1 MTPQLIKVVYIV
13 GACFI
18 TAAGLLS
25 ILSPE
30 TLNEYE
36 AGPIL
41 TRLGGILVLLV
52 GNLVWRMM
60 CEGAILLFSPMSCL
74 SASTRGRGP
83 SCCRVKETDTRD
95 IRPWHVRVARQAGAL
110 QLEQAVDTG
119 LEHFFV
125 RLGGCGL
132 DHETDDN
139 IVGVGIA
146 ILRAGV
152 EGRRLAG
159 DKASSSRGDGGTCRD
174 AKRAFRNASS
184 GLKSTMPLVWLRSWA
199 SVTGH

>member
-1 MTPQLIKVVYIV
+1 VTPQLIKVVYIV

-74 SASTRGRGP
+74 SASTRRRGP
-83 SCCRVKETDTRD
+83 WCCRVKEADTRD

-110 QLEQAVDTG
+110 QLERAVDTG

-159 DKASSSRGDGGTCRD
+159 DEGKQFAG
-174 AKRAFRNASS
+174 
-184 GLKSTMPLVWLRSWA
+184 
-199 SVTGH
+199 

>member
-1 MTPQLIKVVYIV
+1 MTLQLIKVVYIV

-60 CEGAILLFSPMSCL
+60 CEGAILLFSLHELLVSI
-74 SASTRGRGP
+74 
-83 SCCRVKETDTRD
+83 DTR
-95 IRPWHVRVARQAGAL
+95 ARGLVL
-110 QLEQAVDTG
+110 QG
-119 LEHFFV
+119 
-125 RLGGCGL
+125 
-132 DHETDDN
+132 
-139 IVGVGIA
+139 
-146 ILRAGV
+146 
-152 EGRRLAG
+152 
-159 DKASSSRGDGGTCRD
+159 
-174 AKRAFRNASS
+174 
-184 GLKSTMPLVWLRSWA
+184 KSNRQ
-199 SVTGH
+199 